1 MTRDKISANHSA
13 LIWQM
18 QMGIDETV
26 LDQPFDRFSTPLPT
40 IEPKRERAGD
50 DAQASVKVEAGHL
63 RAPASTQTTELQALQ
78 VAEAATTL
86 NDLQRAITGFEG
98 CSLKRTAK
106 NTVFADGNPDAD
118 LMLIGEAPG
127 AEEDRLGKPFVGPS
141 GHLLDKMMS
150 AIGFCRESD
159 YYISNILPWRPPGNR
174 KPTPIE
180 TAICLPFIRRHIEI
194 KRPKILVLL
203 GATPVSALLG
213 RTEGITRLRGRW
225 QTLQIGQ
232 LDLEVMP
239 TYHPAY
245 LLRQP
250 RLKVDAWRDYLEIKL
265 RLNA

>member
-1 MTRDKISANHSA
+1 MNRGKLLDHHSA

-26 LDQPFDRFSTPLPT
+26 MNRPFDRFSSPLST
-40 IEPKRERAGD
+40 VEPNQVRQKD
-50 DAQASVKVEAGHL
+50 DAQAGPKIEAGHL
-63 RAPASTQTTELQALQ
+63 RSPSSGQATELQALQ
-78 VAEAATTL
+78 VAEAANTL
-86 NDLQRAITGFEG
+86 NDLRSAIAGFEG

-106 NTVFADGNPDAD
+106 STVFADGNPDAE

-141 GHLLDKMMS
+141 GHLLDKMMA
-150 AIGFCRESD
+150 AIGLSRESG

-180 TAICLPFIRRHIEI
+180 TAICLPFIKRHIEI
-194 KRPKILVLL
+194 KKPRILVLL
-203 GATPVSALLG
+203 GATPVSALLA
-213 RTEGITRLRGRW
+213 RTEGITRLRGGW
-225 QTLQIGQ
+225 QTLQIGLQ
-232 LDLEVMP
+232 EFDVLP

-250 RLKVDAWRDYLEIKL
+250 RFKVDTWRDLLEIKS
-265 RLNA
+265 RLES